1 MAGTNTHGAFG
12 AVRFRAMLLVAH
24 LVATVAMVG
33 LIWFVQVV
41 HYPLFTAVGREQ
53 FVAYEDAHR
62 RLTSFVVGP
71 FMAVE
76 GVTALWIA
84 AAPPDGVGRVTTL
97 AGLVLLAIIHG
108 STVFLQVPMHVALS
122 AGYDEANAARLVR
135 TNWIRTVGWSAR
147 GLLAAAMVVSA
158 LDTVG

>member
-1 MAGTNTHGAFG
+1 MDIAARALDQIPTGGV
-12 AVRFRAMLLVAH
+12 AVLLVAQ
-24 LVATVAMVG
+24 LASTAMMVG

-41 HYPLFTAVGREQ
+41 HYPLFASVGAER

-62 RLTSFVVGP
+62 RLTSYVVGP

-84 AAPPDGVGRVTTL
+84 ADPPSGVSRTTAV
-97 AGLVLLAIIHG
+97 AGLALLAVVHA
-108 STVFLQVPMHVALS
+108 STVFLQVPLHGALS
-122 AGYDEANAARLVR
+122 KGFNAADAVRLCR

-147 GLLAAAMVVSA
+147 VVLVGSMVVESF
-158 LDTVG
+158 G

>member
-1 MAGTNTHGAFG
+1 MSGGD
-12 AVRFRAMLLVAH
+12 AVLLTAH

-62 RLTSFVVGP
+62 RLTAYVVGP

-84 AAPPDGVGRVTTL
+84 AAPPPGVTRL
-97 AGLVLLAIIHG
+97 AAFAGLLLLAVIHA
-108 STVFLQVPMHVALS
+108 STVFLQVPAHMALS
-122 AGYDEANAARLVR
+122 EQFDATTARRLVG

-147 GLLAAAMVVSA
+147 GLLAAGMTVSA
-158 LDTVG
+158 LR

>member
-1 MAGTNTHGAFG
+1 MMAAMSGVD
-12 AVRFRAMLLVAH
+12 AVLLTAH

-62 RLTSFVVGP
+62 RLTAYVVGP

-84 AAPPDGVGRVTTL
+84 AAPPTGVSRL
-97 AGLVLLAIIHG
+97 AAFVGLLLLAVIHA
-108 STVFLQVPMHVALS
+108 STVFLQVPMHMALS
-122 AGYDEANAARLVR
+122 EGFDAASARRLVR

-147 GLLAAAMVVSA
+147 GLLAAGMTVSA
-158 LDTVG
+158 LR

>member
-1 MAGTNTHGAFG
+1 
-12 AVRFRAMLLVAH
+12 VLLVVH
-24 LVATVAMVG
+24 LVATVAMIG

-41 HYPLFTAVGREQ
+41 HYPLFDAVGRDA

-62 RLTSFVVGP
+62 RLTAYVVGP

-84 AAPPDGVGRVTTL
+84 AVPPDGVSRVTAL
-97 AGLVLLAIIHG
+97 AGCVLLAVIHG

-122 AGYDEANAARLVR
+122 EGFDRAKAERLVR
-135 TNWIRTVGWSAR
+135 TNWIRTIGWTLR
-147 GLLAAAMVVSA
+147 GVLAAGMVDSA
-158 LDTVG
+158 LS